1 MELQNVPTISKERK
15 QVTWMITHVNGLLVK
30 DAMFNLDGKVK
41 FLFNFRTEDGKTLSY
56 GIKVVVYLV
65 Q

>member
-1 MELQNVPTISKERK
+1 
-15 QVTWMITHVNGLLVK
+15 MITLVNVVIVH

-41 FLFNFRTEDGKTLSY
+41 FFFSLRTEDGKTLSC